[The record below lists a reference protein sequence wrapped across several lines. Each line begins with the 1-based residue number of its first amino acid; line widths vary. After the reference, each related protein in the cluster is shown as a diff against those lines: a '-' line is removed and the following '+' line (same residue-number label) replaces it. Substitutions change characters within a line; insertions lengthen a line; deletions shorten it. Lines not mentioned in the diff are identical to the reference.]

1 MLAPIFLNMLL
12 LYGVAAIDI
21 GEASDV
27 KKIKE
32 QMNNS
37 LRCNSDAVTEL
48 SSLCKCAQRQP
59 CDVGEGVHVGVLD
72 ARTGDDAA
80 TGTGA
85 GAEDAGESSGE
96 ARERGKEETEVWV
109 KQGRS

>member
-12 LYGVAAIDI
+12 LYGVAASDI
-21 GEASDV
+21 GEVS
-27 KKIKE
+27 
-32 QMNNS
+32 
-37 LRCNSDAVTEL
+37 
-48 SSLCKCAQRQP
+48 
-59 CDVGEGVHVGVLD
+59 DVGEGVGVFD
-72 ARTGDDAA
+72 VRTGGDDAA

-85 GAEDAGESSGE
+85 GSLGAEDAGESSGE